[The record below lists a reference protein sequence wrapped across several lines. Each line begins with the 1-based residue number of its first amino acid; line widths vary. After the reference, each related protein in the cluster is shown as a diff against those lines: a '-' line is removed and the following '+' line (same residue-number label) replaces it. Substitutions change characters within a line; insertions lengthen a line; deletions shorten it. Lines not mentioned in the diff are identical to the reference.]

1 MTDKCDGADYTQML
15 MEQVDKVAVI
25 RMNRPQYR
33 NAQSRILREEL
44 DDAFARCE
52 HDDSVSVVVLTGVGD
67 HFSAGHDLGTPDEL
81 RDRELRGYPT
91 DARGRLRR
99 FHELNVANTMRW
111 RDFRKP
117 TIAAVHGY
125 TIFAGWLLASAMDV
139 IVAADDTKFLPE
151 FVQYFSMPW
160 DVSSRKTKE
169 ILFQGRFV
177 SAEEAREIGFVNQ
190 VVPRAE
196 LEDRVMELARRFA
209 ETDLLRLEL
218 TKEAINAAEDARGF
232 RSNIE
237 MSFLRW
243 YMLSEAE
250 RAQLGED
257 GMTSDTTG
265 RPRRPR
271 VQRAFDR
278 LKGRR

>member
-1 MTDKCDGADYTQML
+1 MTDESATAGYTQIAL
-15 MEQVDKVAVI
+15 ERADKVAII

-44 DDAFARCE
+44 DDAFARCAD
-52 HDDSVSVVVLTGVGD
+52 DDSVSVVVFTGVGD
-67 HFSAGHDLGTPDEL
+67 HFSAGHDLGTPEEL

-91 DARGRLRR
+91 EARGRLRR
-99 FHELNVANTMRW
+99 SHEFNVANTMRW

-125 TIFAGWLLASAMDV
+125 TIFAGWLVASAMDV
-139 IVAADDTKFLPE
+139 IVAADDTMFLPE

-160 DVSSRKTKE
+160 DVNTRKVKE
-169 ILFQGRFV
+169 ILFEGRFV
-177 SAEEAREIGFVNQ
+177 SAHEAHEIGFVNQ

-196 LEDRVMELARRFA
+196 LEDRVLEMAHRFA

-218 TKEAINAAEDARGF
+218 TKEAINAVEDTRGF
-232 RSNIE
+232 RSSIE

-243 YMLSEAE
+243 HMLSEAE
-250 RAQLGED
+250 RAQVGED
-257 GMTSDTTG
+257 GMTSDSTG
-265 RPRRPR
+265 RRRRPR
-271 VQRAFDR
+271 AQRAFDR
-278 LKGRR
+278 LKGKR

>member
-1 MTDKCDGADYTQML
+1 MTDRSGTADYTQIVL
-15 MEQVDKVAVI
+15 ERVDKVAII

-44 DDAFARCE
+44 DDAFARCQD
-52 HDDSVSVVVLTGVGD
+52 DDSVSVVVFTGVGD
-67 HFSAGHDLGTPDEL
+67 HFSAGHDLGTPEEL
-81 RDRELRGYPT
+81 RDRELRGFPT

-99 FHELNVANTMRW
+99 MHEFNVANTMRW

-125 TIFAGWLLASAMDV
+125 TIFAGWLVASAMDV
-139 IVAADDTKFLPE
+139 IVAADDTTFLPE

-160 DVSSRKTKE
+160 DVNTRKVKE
-169 ILFQGRFV
+169 ILFEGRFV
-177 SAEEAREIGFVNQ
+177 SAQEAHEIGFVNR

-196 LEDRVMELARRFA
+196 LEDHVLELAHRFA
-209 ETDLLRLEL
+209 ETDLLRLEM
-218 TKEAINAAEDARGF
+218 TKEAINAVDDVRGF
-232 RSNIE
+232 RSSIE
-237 MSFLRW
+237 TSFLRW
-243 YMLSEAE
+243 SMLSEAE
-250 RAQLGED
+250 RAQVGED
-257 GMTSDTTG
+257 GMTSDATG

-271 VQRAFDR
+271 AQRAFDR